1 MPIKG
6 GYLIAAG
13 GGALLIWSGLRGK
26 SLSASLRNV
35 ISGKSPTTLTAA
47 YPIRSSS
54 AAFTGGSNN
63 FGGGNFPA
71 PGDTSTHGMS
81 AKANQATAKL
91 SVIISHPSWA
101 VGREWADW
109 VSLWNRESGWNN
121 LAKNPSSGAFGIA
134 QALGHGVAGSAG
146 KYGNQ
151 YPSKAA
157 NDGNALAQIQWGIK
171 YIAGTYGSPSAA
183 WAHEQAQGWY

>member
-1 MPIKG
+1 MPVKG

-13 GGALLIWSGLRGK
+13 GGALLIWSGFRGK
-26 SLSASLRNV
+26 SVSASLRNV
-35 ISGKSPTTLTAA
+35 IAGKSPTTLTAA
-47 YPIRSSS
+47 YPIQTSPS
-54 AAFTGGSNN
+54 ALNAGNGGGS
-63 FGGGNFPA
+63 GGVS
-71 PGDTSTHGMS
+71 PGDISAHGAS

-101 VGREWADW
+101 VGQEWADW

-121 LAKNPSSGAFGIA
+121 LALNASSGAFGIA
-134 QALGHGVAGSAG
+134 QALGHGKAGTAG

-157 NDGNALAQIQWGIK
+157 NNGVALAQIQWGIN
-171 YIAGTYGSPSAA
+171 YIASTYGSPSRA